1 MDTTNNPRQIVFIS
15 PPYVKDRTNPRSG
28 ISTQDVTIGGATIPA
43 GSYFGPW
50 GNPYRILI
58 DGDYNN
64 SLTNPYTA
72 DTGAGPGTL
81 SQGVIAW
88 SFGPDGLQGTNFSAS
103 DDVIS
108 WQ

>member
-1 MDTTNNPRQIVFIS
+1 
-15 PPYVKDRTNPRSG
+15 VKTATNPRSG
-28 ISTQDVTIGGATIPA
+28 ISTQDVTIGGNTVPA

-50 GNPYRILI
+50 GNPYQILI
-58 DGDYNN
+58 DGNYDN

-72 DTGAGPGTL
+72 NTGAGPATL
-81 SQGVIAW
+81 TQGVIAW
-88 SFGPDGLQGTNFSAS
+88 SFGPDGVQGTNFSAS